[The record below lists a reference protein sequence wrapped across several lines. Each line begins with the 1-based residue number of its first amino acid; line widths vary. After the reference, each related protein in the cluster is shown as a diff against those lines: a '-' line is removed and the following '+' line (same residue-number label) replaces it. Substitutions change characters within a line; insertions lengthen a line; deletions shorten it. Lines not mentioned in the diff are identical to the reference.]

1 MNEFLD
7 NAVAKLQDE
16 KKSTM
21 KKDPRMNQDDLQH
34 RKFAETQLKSGNFT
48 GIQFLDFVAEK
59 FSTNFFHSIEPE
71 EDSEQD
77 KVIENR

>member
-34 RKFAETQLKSGNFT
+34 RKFAEKAGFVSLSKNYIAGRLHLKHC
-48 GIQFLDFVAEK
+48 
-59 FSTNFFHSIEPE
+59 HS
-71 EDSEQD
+71 
-77 KVIENR
+77 K